1 MCLCVI
7 FSSTS
12 SSSSI
17 TIFFSR
23 AVLYCTELLC
33 VLDVCLCL
41 CVCGRDCTVGCI
53 LSRGIAT
60 GAAVLSF
67 LADLTLSLSAKEN
80 VMRPVDGW
88 C

>member
-41 CVCGRDCTVGCI
+41 CVC
-53 LSRGIAT
+53 
-60 GAAVLSF
+60 
-67 LADLTLSLSAKEN
+67 
-80 VMRPVDGW
+80 VDGTVRLDAYPAGELLLGQRSSLFW
-88 C
+88 LT